1 MSRILLRAEA
11 PETMKPYGVFGRG
24 TLKTIAF
31 SVMLMVLPKVEE
43 IPLFTPLGTKEVKV
57 KERKVRQILLVAR
70 DPETAD
76 NGARKASAAEAMIA
90 PGLKATPLKTK
101 IEIKENKIEN
111 KAEAVPKEKGNPK
124 GHETKP
130 QTVKPG
136 ALQMKEKHH
145 RRQRRALFEVN
156 LPVVKRIVLLV
167 FNFSKETALKE
178 RVAMTCIP
186 QNAGIIATQLYMAN
200 ALEERTVIFCIHLI
214 AKRHTMPSYRLLT
227 PRRKPSSPTC
237 YLDFVLMAFQ
247 LRIPLMS

>member
-1 MSRILLRAEA
+1 MSRILHRAEA
-11 PETMKPYGVFGRG
+11 PETMTPCGAFGRG
-24 TLKTIAF
+24 TLKTIVF
-31 SVMLMVLPKVEE
+31 SVMLMALLEVEG
-43 IPLFTPLGTKEVKV
+43 IPLFTPQGKLREKV
-57 KERKVRQILLVAR
+57 KARKVKPKILVVR
-70 DPETAD
+70 GPGTAG
-76 NGARKASAAEAMIA
+76 NGARKANAAETMIA
-90 PGLKATPLKTK
+90 RGLKATRQK
-101 IEIKENKIEN
+101 IETKIKENKIEN

-130 QTVKPG
+130 QRVKPG

-145 RRQRRALFEVN
+145 RLQRRALFEVS

-167 FNFSKETALKE
+167 FHFSKETALKE

-186 QNAGIIATQLYMAN
+186 QNAGIIATQLCMAN

-237 YLDFVLMAFQ
+237 YLDSVLMAF
-247 LRIPLMS
+247 